1 MSPLAAHVVPGP
13 VKPGGAAVIGMS
25 EGWTLVFGQQSGVQ
39 ARLIT

>member
-25 EGWTLVFGQQSGVQ
+25 ECWTLVFWTTERGGVQ
-39 ARLIT
+39 AQ